1 MKGAQILSEGVAQR
15 SGDMDIVYINGY
27 GFPIWRGGPMCYAN
41 MLGLDEV
48 TKRMEEFA
56 KSDEKFWKISPLLT
70 KLATEG
76 SRFGEAP
83 CKRRKRSKI
92 KL

>member
-1 MKGAQILSEGVAQR
+1 VAQR

-48 TKRMEEFA
+48 TKRMGEFA

-70 KLATEG
+70 KLAAEG

-83 CKRRKRSKI
+83 AKEERKAKLSFKDSKNMGGV
-92 KL
+92 